1 MTEST
6 QSAIGKTVNGRP
18 VQLIPIDQI
27 RVLNPRARNRH
38 NFQEIVRSI
47 AAIGL
52 KRPITVSPRRSVDDH
67 ASYDL
72 ICGQGRIE
80 AFKQLGQ
87 TEIPAIVTEA
97 NESDCLVMSLVE
109 NCARRQHRALELLED
124 ISTLRGRGYS
134 DREIAG
140 KIGVSTE
147 YVHSIANLLAQGE
160 ERLVAAVEKGVLP
173 LNMAIEIA
181 KSDDGDVQQAL
192 TQAYTEKKLRGR
204 KLVAVRR
211 LLEQR
216 QRRGKQ
222 MRSSGFGRRDKNKR
236 PLTSEAVIR
245 VYRQEA
251 DRQKLLIA
259 KAEVT
264 QQRLLFVVEAIRSL
278 RGDQNFVNLLRA
290 EKLDSMP
297 AFLQN
302 RLVVEQH
309 V

>member
-1 MTEST
+1 
-6 QSAIGKTVNGRP
+6 
-18 VQLIPIDQI
+18 
-27 RVLNPRARNRH
+27 
-38 NFQEIVRSI
+38 
-47 AAIGL
+47 
-52 KRPITVSPRRSVDDH
+52 
-67 ASYDL
+67 
-72 ICGQGRIE
+72 
-80 AFKQLGQ
+80 
-87 TEIPAIVTEA
+87 
-97 NESDCLVMSLVE
+97 MSLVE
-109 NCARRQHRALELLED
+109 NCARRQHRALDLLED

-134 DREIAG
+134 DREIAR

-147 YVHSIANLLAQGE
+147 YVHSIATLLSEGE
-160 ERLVAAVEKGVLP
+160 ERLVTAVEKGVLP

-181 KSDDGDVQQAL
+181 KSNDDDVQQAL

-222 MRSSGFGRRDKNKR
+222 MRSSSLGRRDKSKR

-264 QQRLLFVVEAIRSL
+264 QHRLLFVVEAIRSL
-278 RGDQNFVNLLRA
+278 RGDSNFTNLLRA

-302 RLVVEQH
+302 RLIVEQH
-309 V
+309 G